1 MSGLRA
7 KPTKEMLEWHDYEL
21 GVFFHYDIEVFQ
33 PEYSFGED
41 LIPASKWNPVKLDT
55 DQWVR
60 TAKAAGAR
68 YALITAKH
76 GTGFCLW
83 PTRFHDYHVGNASV
97 TRDVV
102 GEFVD
107 SCRKYGIKPGIYYSL
122 GSSHLDKICMGE
134 DGQIDIKK
142 KNDILL
148 GQVEDCL
155 FYTSPSPR
163 D

>member
-76 GTGFCLW
+76 GQVFACGLPGSMIIMLEMHPLQGMLW
-83 PTRFHDYHVGNASV
+83 EN
-97 TRDVV
+97 
-102 GEFVD
+102 
-107 SCRKYGIKPGIYYSL
+107 
-122 GSSHLDKICMGE
+122 
-134 DGQIDIKK
+134 
-142 KNDILL
+142 LL
-148 GQVEDCL
+148 IPAEN
-155 FYTSPSPR
+155 TE
-163 D
+163 